1 MKDYADKLWLN
12 QSSHDAKREAAIAW
26 LGERY
31 VLHESRNV
39 AKLSEP
45 LMLERTMEP
54 KVLRGRK

>member
-1 MKDYADKLWLN
+1 MKDYADKSWLTE
-12 QSSHDAKREAAIAW
+12 SSHDAKRRAAIVW
-26 LGERY
+26 LSDKY
-31 VLHESRNV
+31 VLHPSRRV